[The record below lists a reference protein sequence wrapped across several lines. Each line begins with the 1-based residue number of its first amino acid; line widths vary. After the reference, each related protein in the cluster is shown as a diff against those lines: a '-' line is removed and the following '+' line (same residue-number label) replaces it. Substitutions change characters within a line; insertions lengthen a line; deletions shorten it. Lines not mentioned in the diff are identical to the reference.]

1 MKMKDDMVI
10 KKIRQTRKTFCR
22 EFRFDVK
29 KIAAELKE
37 REQTHPDSIRTP
49 RQFSVKKVAV

>member
-1 MKMKDDMVI
+1 MKDDLVI